1 MEHQKILSLLN
12 EASDSKFVK
21 RKWNIVN
28 DNSKSNYDATN
39 EIIYKTEVLN
49 SYLCDYNDA

>member
-1 MEHQKILSLLN
+1 MEHQKILSLSN

-49 SYLCDYNDA
+49 PYLCDYNDA

>member
-1 MEHQKILSLLN
+1 MEHRKILSLLN